1 MKILINST
9 VNNLA
14 TLKAEIETALPQFL
28 PDESGI
34 AQPIVD
40 AMHHAV
46 LGGGKRLRP
55 MLACAAAEAVGGD
68 RKQGLAA
75 GCAVE
80 FIHAY
85 SLIHDDL
92 PAMDDDDLRH
102 GLPSTHIAF
111 GEANAILAGDSLH
124 SLAFQTIAEDR
135 GIPPTTQIEMI
146 RVLSE
151 AAGWAGM
158 AGGQCLDI
166 EAEGQALSLEQLR
179 ALHAAKT
186 GALIRAAVQLGS
198 LSTGQVQ
205 LQSELFKMLSCFGDL
220 IGLAFQVMDDVLDVT
235 QTTEQLGKPAGSDE
249 GLDKNTFPKLMGLNE
264 ATTYAHDLVEK
275 ARFQLR
281 QASLETELLVEL
293 TDLVVNRDH

>member
-1 MKILINST
+1 MINST

-14 TLKAEIETALPQFL
+14 ALKAEIETALPGFL
-28 PDESGI
+28 PRQSTI

-55 MLACAAAEAVGGD
+55 MLACAAAQASGG
-68 RKQGLAA
+68 KLAQGMTA

-102 GLPSTHIAF
+102 GLPSTHVAF

-124 SLAFQTIAEDR
+124 SLAFQTIAEDQSLD
-135 GIPPTTQIEMI
+135 PVTQIEMM
-146 RVLSE
+146 RVLSQ

-166 EAEGQALSLEQLR
+166 ESEGKTLNLDQLKT
-179 ALHAAKT
+179 LHAAKT
-186 GALIRAAVQLGS
+186 GALIRVAVQLGC
-198 LSTGQVQ
+198 LSTGQTQ
-205 LQSELFKMLSCFGDL
+205 AHSDIYSALSCFGDL

-249 GLDKNTFPKLMGLNE
+249 GLGKNTFPKLMGLNE
-264 ATTYAHDLVEK
+264 ATTFAHDLIEK
-275 ARFQLR
+275 ARSQLR
-281 QASLETELLVEL
+281 QASLETDLLVEL
-293 TDLVVNRDH
+293 TDLVINRDH